1 MIAISNCTC
10 LCLCT
15 VLKESQ
21 LPPPSLE
28 ASAAALQR
36 HKLSTLTYTGGF
48 MITIC
53 R

>member
-28 ASAAALQR
+28 ASAASQAFDAHIYRWFHDNHLPVVQ
-36 HKLSTLTYTGGF
+36 
-48 MITIC
+48 
-53 R
+53 